1 MDTARLGK
9 ELIALCWSKE
19 NKVAE
24 VDALLESLPEDQRRE
39 VVRYTDKAS
48 W

>member
-1 MDTARLGK
+1 MDAARLGK
-9 ELIALCWSKE
+9 ELLALCWSKE

-24 VDALLESLPEDQRRE
+24 VHSLLESLPEDQRRE
-39 VVRYTDKAS
+39 VVRYKDEAS